1 MKKRKLTKKNLII
14 RSTIMLVIIV
24 SAIIGIFTVLNK
36 KKTLK
41 TEMSTELQRTQVYE
55 DVKDGDNAITD
66 VDGNSLNAVK
76 FDAFFLK
83 DKNGDGIAES
93 IRGTCN

>member
-36 KKTLK
+36 NKTL
-41 TEMSTELQRTQVYE
+41 
-55 DVKDGDNAITD
+55 
-66 VDGNSLNAVK
+66 
-76 FDAFFLK
+76 
-83 DKNGDGIAES
+83 
-93 IRGTCN
+93 